1 MIRLSVG
8 LEDTADLIADL
19 TQALDAV
26 GDRPSPAPRLRTVT
40 SRERQARRAF
50 STLGEQRVLA
60 FLRAVRNDGSCKAA
74 GFVNE
79 QLDNGELLE
88 DIFFDGNEFGYRMSV
103 KTRGP
108 HLFEVE
114 FGCRPDRWSV
124 TAGCGRSSSTRRVRS
139 LT

>member
-1 MIRLSVG
+1 M
-8 LEDTADLIADL
+8 
-19 TQALDAV
+19 
-26 GDRPSPAPRLRTVT
+26 T

-60 FLRAVRNDGSCKAA
+60 FLRAVRTDGSCKAV

-79 QLDNGELLE
+79 QLDNGEPLE

-114 FGCRPDRWSV
+114 FGCLVAPLAGDGGMWEVEFDEVGAVAHV
-124 TAGCGRSSSTRRVRS
+124 TATGFWIS
-139 LT
+139 